1 MCPHSRGGGAPRS
14 PAAWPARRLRPPPPF
29 GTWLPV
35 VLSNPC
41 LTSGDSHGGLA
52 CGLGWLSAAPALAGG
67 STGAA
72 LESDEPL
79 RGYCLSQS
87 HLGRSRLSCLGLSS
101 LDTSTRTETGFHGR
115 ISRLVPWYA
124 AVADFRV
131 YSGQL
136 SLGRARGGRRR
147 GLVRAG
153 RAVRAG
159 SSNARVYACMRACMS
174 YALYVFAHVHVHACT
189 CMWACACACM

>member
-1 MCPHSRGGGAPRS
+1 MRPHSRGGGAPRG
-14 PAAWPARRLRPPPPF
+14 PVAWPARRLRPPPPF

-72 LESDEPL
+72 L
-79 RGYCLSQS
+79 RVM
-87 HLGRSRLSCLGLSS
+87 SCLGLSS
-101 LDTSTRTETGFHGR
+101 FDTSTRTETGFHGR
-115 ISRLVPWYA
+115 VSRLVPWYA